1 MKPIAI
7 ASLLLL
13 LAACASHDVHCD
25 GRLHPIGKAAA
36 PNAGNVSDAQPR

>member
-7 ASLLLL
+7 AGLLLL

-25 GRLHPIGKAAA
+25 GRLHPIGKEAI
-36 PNAGNVSDAQPR
+36 PNGGNGSDAQPR

>member
-7 ASLLLL
+7 AGLLLL

-25 GRLHPIGKAAA
+25 GRLHPIGKVAA
-36 PNAGNVSDAQPR
+36 PDGANGSDAQPR

>member
-7 ASLLLL
+7 AGLLLL

-25 GRLHPIGKAAA
+25 GPLRPIGKATA
-36 PNAGNVSDAQPR
+36 PNAANGSDALPR

>member
-1 MKPIAI
+1 MKPVVI

-25 GRLHPIGKAAA
+25 GPLRPIGKASARIAA
-36 PNAGNVSDAQPR
+36 DGSEAPPR

>member
-1 MKPIAI
+1 MKPVVI

-25 GRLHPIGKAAA
+25 GPLRPIAKASARIATDGSEA
-36 PNAGNVSDAQPR
+36 PPR